1 MFCGAVCAGYTA
13 IAHTHFLPTLSTF
26 NITLTHFNISSPGG
40 RTLRSDYADPTRNK
54 KNSPTASTQS
64 TRGAGGEESASAWK
78 QGFKKSSDI
87 PGKVEGAPASP
98 AKSVIP
104 APAPASVS
112 VSVSGSVRTS
122 STVTGKDR
130 EKVTEREKE
139 SVTSQGSGSIIGLV
153 SPERRLLR
161 AEVNKEKERETA
173 INRDRSFDG
182 GNESVMSIL
191 QLFFSAERALCV
203 LILMPCNDFSH
214 TSHECSF

>member
-1 MFCGAVCAGYTA
+1 MLCGAVCAGYTA
-13 IAHTHFLPTLSTF
+13 IAHTHFLPTFSTF
-26 NITLTHFNISSPGG
+26 NITLTNFNISSPGG

-64 TRGAGGEESASAWK
+64 TGVAGGEQSASAWK

-104 APAPASVS
+104 APAS
-112 VSVSGSVRTS
+112 VSVSGSGSVRSSS

-130 EKVTEREKE
+130 EKATERDKE
-139 SVTSQGSGSIIGLV
+139 SSTSQGSGSIIGLV

-182 GNESVMSIL
+182 GNETVMSIL

-203 LILMPCNDFSH
+203 LILMRCNDFSH
-214 TSHECSF
+214 TSQ